1 VTSESPQTRFT
12 ICIRPYSDGMGFGD
26 SNVSATLDVTCFAGY
41 PHKCPK
47 LRVLPEKTLSRE
59 DANRLLSL
67 LVDQANIYSREGRVM
82 IFNLVE
88 AAQEFLS
95 EIAPA
100 NDSTSMAPWLGSG
113 KVQQTTDVDV
123 KVKLDNGS
131 YHGVAYMH
139 NSFDLYSQLYDG
151 GSWSMQGPD
160 PATDSAGKI
169 VGSQVKSNLKSK
181 RKTIIE
187 KSRVSSDEVNVA
199 KGLLPDNA
207 GQKNIMKH
215 DVIRETVP
223 SLHVVAEETENDSK
237 TVSTSNRENTSG
249 TPERSFSSVHQLED
263 SDLSDEDWND
273 EDSGSGSGFS
283 NTPSFDMFDDASRNK
298 KKDLILVHLLR
309 LACASKDSLSASL
322 PAISSELC
330 NIGIL
335 SEWAKDLIS
344 KSPAVFGETFGHFF
358 GPQMTSSEC
367 SLFWRADNS
376 SSRPNSRYLND
387 FEELRSLGE
396 YITPI

>member
-1 VTSESPQTRFT
+1 
-12 ICIRPYSDGMGFGD
+12 
-26 SNVSATLDVTCFAGY
+26 
-41 PHKCPK
+41 
-47 LRVLPEKTLSRE
+47 
-59 DANRLLSL
+59 
-67 LVDQANIYSREGRVM
+67 
-82 IFNLVE
+82 
-88 AAQEFLS
+88 
-95 EIAPA
+95 
-100 NDSTSMAPWLGSG
+100 LGSG

-249 TPERSFSSVHQLED
+249 TPERSFSSVHQLEVMNTLVYF
-263 SDLSDEDWND
+263 LSVILI
-273 EDSGSGSGFS
+273 
-283 NTPSFDMFDDASRNK
+283 FDAAWHCLNIQNV
-298 KKDLILVHLLR
+298 LI
-309 LACASKDSLSASL
+309 
-322 PAISSELC
+322 
-330 NIGIL
+330 
-335 SEWAKDLIS
+335 
-344 KSPAVFGETFGHFF
+344 
-358 GPQMTSSEC
+358 
-367 SLFWRADNS
+367 
-376 SSRPNSRYLND
+376 
-387 FEELRSLGE
+387 
-396 YITPI
+396 